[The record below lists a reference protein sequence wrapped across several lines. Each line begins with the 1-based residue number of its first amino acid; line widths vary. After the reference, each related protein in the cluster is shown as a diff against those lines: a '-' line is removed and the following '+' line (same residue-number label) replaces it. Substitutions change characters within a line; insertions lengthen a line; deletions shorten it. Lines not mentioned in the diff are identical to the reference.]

1 MRIGVPFVLTIPV
14 VAATL
19 VVSLLAC
26 SSSETLCTTEVF
38 PSELSGDLPI
48 VDPPKTLE
56 KTHATFCWRN
66 ECGEMKLNDT
76 GRRIGNYALVGGPAI
91 RVGYSREGLADFAN
105 GDPIYFTLVVDSPE
119 PGAKA
124 KYELA
129 GQVDGVTVTDDGCRR
144 YAKGKIVPR

>member
-1 MRIGVPFVLTIPV
+1 VRIGVPFVLTIPV

-56 KTHATFCWRN
+56 KTH
-66 ECGEMKLNDT
+66 DT
-76 GRRIGNYALVGGPAI
+76 GWRIGNYALVGGPAI

-105 GDPIYFTLVVDSPE
+105 GDPIFFTLIVDSPE

-129 GQVDGVTVTDDGCRR
+129 GQVDGVTITDDGCRR
-144 YAKGKIVPR
+144 FAKGKIVPR